1 MPAKTWQ
8 QNMLGITFRYA
19 DGRNTVF
26 RSALESIGHPEFYHF
41 LYNPTK
47 QMFAIQACGMDEEGA
62 IESQRKTKMTGMKS
76 KARILCA

>member
-19 DGRNTVF
+19 DGRITVF
-26 RSALESIGHPEFYHF
+26 RSALESIGRPEFYHF

-47 QMFAIQACGMDEEGA
+47 QMSLPTCTFV
-62 IESQRKTKMTGMKS
+62 
-76 KARILCA
+76 